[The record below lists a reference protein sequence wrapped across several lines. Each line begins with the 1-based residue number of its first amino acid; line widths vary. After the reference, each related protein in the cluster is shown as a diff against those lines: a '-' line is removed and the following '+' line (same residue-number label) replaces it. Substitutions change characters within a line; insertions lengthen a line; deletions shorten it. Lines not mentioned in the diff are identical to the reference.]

1 MAQEI
6 LINIE
11 VGSGKAVEGLGKTRE
26 GVNKLEAAKKKLNYE
41 LSEEARELAKV
52 NEAIKQQQIAN
63 KNAAFSNT
71 QYGESFSNLGK
82 KQKQFR
88 AQSGLNNAILLETG
102 RLASDASFGFTAIAN
117 NLSQVVSLTQSFVRT
132 NGSAVESFKQ
142 LRDSLLGAGGVMI
155 GVQLL
160 ISFLPKIIAFFSDTT
175 KEVNKFQK
183 AIDDATKS
191 LDTQIET
198 FETLTSRLEKYGDI
212 GELGADVNYL
222 LAGSFSEFDK
232 ALNAI
237 DEGALLKITDSF
249 GEEKLL
255 GGAEATEVL
264 RKKFLELLNVRREE
278 AEIAAR
284 LEAKDE
290 NGNLIIRKNTELRNK
305 LIQRTITLLRTRLE
319 LEEMLDIEAPKR
331 AKDSAEFQIKI
342 FEAKFAD
349 FDKIEQRYRE
359 RSQAAELMTNEEVLA
374 QTQQNEMAKIDII
387 EEAFVRKEQLRLKD
401 YKSQL
406 EQDVKAGKITRETA
420 DRLSREADEKYLSS
434 IKDLGEKRKS
444 LESEVLNFISSL
456 RTRQIRRDA
465 NFAESQFDQ
474 MVKVERKLAFD
485 RLETFKI
492 GFGDEEAFYDARA
505 ALLQQEIIR
514 QKKLVDATKEGT
526 LQRANAEAALF
537 KTQQQFRAN
546 DLAKEKAAID
556 EKMRIN
562 QQYISFA
569 RSISTILSELAGENE
584 EIQKAALIF
593 EKGAA
598 IADVVFQANASNAM
612 ILSNMLAA
620 NSMILTR
627 YAGVIPA
634 AAPEMAAVTKLAT
647 GMMTMNKIGAG
658 LSIGAI
664 LATGY
669 NQYRLIG
676 QNGSTGGTGSASVQ
690 APDFNVVGASPTNQL
705 AEAVSGQMQQ
715 PVRAFVVGAE
725 ITEQQE
731 LDRKIIETAGL

>member
-1 MAQEI
+1 MD
-6 LINIE
+6 
-11 VGSGKAVEGLGKTRE
+11 KA
-26 GVNKLEAAKKKLNYE
+26 
-41 LSEEARELAKV
+41 EEDA
-52 NEAIKQQQIAN
+52 
-63 KNAAFSNT
+63 AAF
-71 QYGESFSNLGK
+71 QLKIF
-82 KQKQFR
+82 KQKFDNFDKVEERYRQ
-88 AQSGLNNAILLETG
+88 NA
-102 RLASDASFGFTAIAN
+102 
-117 NLSQVVSLTQSFVRT
+117 
-132 NGSAVESFKQ
+132 
-142 LRDSLLGAGGVMI
+142 
-155 GVQLL
+155 
-160 ISFLPKIIAFFSDTT
+160 
-175 KEVNKFQK
+175 QK
-183 AIDDATKS
+183 A
-191 LDTQIET
+191 
-198 FETLTSRLEKYGDI
+198 
-212 GELGADVNYL
+212 
-222 LAGSFSEFDK
+222 
-232 ALNAI
+232 
-237 DEGALLKITDSF
+237 
-249 GEEKLL
+249 
-255 GGAEATEVL
+255 
-264 RKKFLELLNVRREE
+264 
-278 AEIAAR
+278 
-284 LEAKDE
+284 
-290 NGNLIIRKNTELRNK
+290 ELR
-305 LIQRTITLLRTRLE
+305 
-319 LEEMLDIEAPKR
+319 
-331 AKDSAEFQIKI
+331 S
-342 FEAKFAD
+342 
-349 FDKIEQRYRE
+349 
-359 RSQAAELMTNEEVLA
+359 NEEILA
-374 QTQQNEMAKIDII
+374 QTQQNEFAKIDII
-387 EEAFVRKEQLRLKD
+387 EEGYLRREQLRLKN
-401 YKSQL
+401 YKDQL
-406 EQDVKAGKITRETA
+406 EQDVKNEKITRETA
-420 DRLSREADEKYLSS
+420 DRLSKDADEKYL
-434 IKDLGEKRKS
+434 IYLADLNVKRAN
-444 LESEVLNFISSL
+444 LEEEVLNYISSL
-456 RTRQIRRDA
+456 RTLQIRRDA

-658 LSIGAI
+658 LSIAAI